1 MRKLVVAI
9 LLIASFFTL
18 GINANAQVKNGVH
31 SKLAKFFENEQ
42 WEDLAFKCDKMM
54 VQEKYK
60 SDAELYL
67 YSAYAYAKIF
77 TMCLEE
83 PKLLDKTPEYLQ
95 SYNLA
100 LRYSVYAKKK
110 DKKAKI
116 LFPDNDD
123 LLKEIAVIGM
133 YYVDHYTSI
142 KKYSKANS
150 KVRKMLKTYSDD
162 NFIALQ
168 GCLAAIVGDTAT
180 ANPIIRNLEVESE
193 KGKRREKDTDFAM
206 IEAFDIYATWLL
218 EKDPSEPEKAQ
229 EILNLGL
236 KFFPEEP
243 VLVYDME
250 LSKDPEYA
258 TEHAKPENI
267 KKAEFMVKA
276 SAITD
281 DDEDDYEDDDEDDE

>member
-1 MRKLVVAI
+1 MRRLVVAI
-9 LLIASFFTL
+9 LLVASMFTL

-31 SKLAKFFENEQ
+31 SKLAKYFENEQ

-54 VQEKYK
+54 IQEKYK
-60 SDAELYL
+60 NDAELYL

-77 TMCLEE
+77 TMCLDD

-100 LRYSVYAKKK
+100 LRYSVNAKKK

-123 LLKEIAVIGM
+123 LLKDIAVIGM
-133 YYVDHYTSI
+133 YYVDHYVSV

-162 NFIALQ
+162 NFVTLQ
-168 GCLAAIVGDTAT
+168 GCLAAITGDTAT
-180 ANPIIRNLEVESE
+180 ANPIMRNLEQLAE

-206 IEAFDIYATWLL
+206 IDAFDIYATWLL
-218 EKDPSEPEKAQ
+218 NKETPDTDEAKK
-229 EILNLGL
+229 ILALGL
-236 KFFPEEP
+236 KFFPDEP
-243 VLVYDME
+243 VLVYDLE
-250 LSKDPEYA
+250 IAKNPEYA
-258 TEHAKPENI
+258 TEHAKPENA

-281 DDEDDYEDDDEDDE
+281 DDDEDDEDDE